1 MSNKV
6 TFTQSPFAI
15 VAIKIYED
23 CNSSVR
29 KILKSDW
36 YLLNNWYQLK
46 DGHLER
52 NHNSDALKSL
62 YGTNVTVQAIVGK
75 NGSGK
80 SSLLEILYRMFNN
93 LSYIITKGTERP
105 KADELYY
112 HFGLHADMYFEQ
124 EGKLGCL
131 SCDGHE
137 MNLSWDDINE
147 KMRSNIDSNEY
158 TKEADFRLRKN
169 VSRCFGY
176 ALVSNYSMMSLY
188 PYDYTAYDEDEGSL
202 VAGNWLNS
210 IYSKNDGYQA
220 CIGIEPYKG
229 YGKID
234 LNVQSSL
241 VRSRLE
247 CMFIE
252 SKGRELFDG
261 YSYHRISLTTDIHY
275 TSRKVNGREKPEDK
289 WKVILEKDFKRRAH
303 RKSSIVCQI
312 LQGYG
317 LPDLNYDDPV
327 TNAVA
332 VYAVWKTLSIVSVYN
347 QFTEYRPIGHP
358 DNFMRDAAPTFRRFF
373 EKEENQDFED
383 RHGTHF
389 NLIPAMCVRLREDRS
404 HATVKLRQA
413 LDFLAYAQRKCKENK
428 DWKWKEVET
437 YDEYMNAVHNG
448 VIPVSYDDII
458 AQFPPPI
465 FEPKIY
471 LERKKQTSGE
481 EAEKEIDIPYT
492 SLSTGERQ
500 FLQTISSLVYHIRNV
515 TSIEPREGMLHYR
528 NIYLFLDEIEV
539 SFHPEYQQRFID
551 MFITTLK
558 NQRLLDKCNISITI
572 ATHSPF
578 VLSDIP
584 RCNILCL
591 EDGWNRSDAIKGE
604 TFASNVYD
612 LLNNQFFLNKFVGE
626 FAYKQVETIIGR
638 LSAMESTLKDNDNAK
653 VQLSDL
659 QELKEHIDII
669 GDKFL
674 KHKLSQR
681 LMALHP
687 DREKYE
693 LYKSKE
699 MELELLRKELG
710 L

>member
-1 MSNKV
+1 MSDKSS
-6 TFTQSPFAI
+6 FIQSPFAI
-15 VAIKIYED
+15 VAIKVYED

-46 DGHLER
+46 DGHLEK

-112 HFGLHADMYFEQ
+112 HLGIYAEMYFEL
-124 EGKLGCL
+124 EGELGCL
-131 SCDGHE
+131 QCDGSE
-137 MNLSWDDINE
+137 MSLKWNDINE
-147 KMRSNIDSNEY
+147 NMCANVESNEY

-176 ALVSNYSMMSLY
+176 ALVSNYAMMSLY
-188 PYDYTAYDEDEGSL
+188 PYDYASDGEDEELL
-202 VAGNWLNS
+202 VGGNWLNS
-210 IYSKNDGYQA
+210 LYSKNDGYQA

-234 LNVQSSL
+234 LNIQSSL

-261 YSYHRISLTTDIHY
+261 YSYHKIKLKADTLY
-275 TSRKVNGREKPEDK
+275 TSRKVNGREKSEDK

-303 RKSSIVCQI
+303 RKSSIVSQI
-312 LQGYG
+312 LLGYG
-317 LPDLNYDDPV
+317 LTDLNYDDKII
-327 TNAVA
+327 NAVA
-332 VYAVWKTLSIVSVYN
+332 VYAVWKTLSVVSVYN

-358 DNFMRDAAPTFRRFF
+358 DNFKRDAAPTYTKFYS
-373 EKEENQDFED
+373 KVENEGFPDNFGSHID
-383 RHGTHF
+383 
-389 NLIPAMCVRLREDRS
+389 LIQNMCKRLRKDKS

-413 LDFLAYAQRKCKENK
+413 LDFLDYAQKRCKVRK
-428 DWKWKEVET
+428 DWEWQEVET
-437 YDEYMNAVHNG
+437 YDEYMHAVHND
-448 VIPVSYDDII
+448 VIPDSYDEII

-465 FEPKIY
+465 FEPTIY
-471 LERKKQTSGE
+471 LQRKKQTSGE
-481 EAEKEIDIPYT
+481 ASETKGDILYT
-492 SLSTGERQ
+492 TLSTGERQ
-500 FLQTISSLVYHIRNV
+500 FLQTISSLIYHIRNV

-551 MFITTLK
+551 MFITMLK
-558 NQRLLDKCNISITI
+558 NQKLLDKCNISITI

-626 FAYKQVETIIGR
+626 FAYKQIETTIEK
-638 LSAMESTLKDNDNAK
+638 LSAMESNLKDNDNAK

-659 QELKEHIDII
+659 QELKEYIDII
-669 GDKFL
+669 GDRFL
-674 KHKLSQR
+674 KHRLSQR